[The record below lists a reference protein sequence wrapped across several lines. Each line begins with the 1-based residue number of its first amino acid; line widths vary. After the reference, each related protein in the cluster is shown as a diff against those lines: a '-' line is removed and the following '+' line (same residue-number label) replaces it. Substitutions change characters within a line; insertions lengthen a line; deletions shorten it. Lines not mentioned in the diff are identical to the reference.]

1 MKATPPPPFDD
12 RPWLGP
18 AGEVPAHALGIPT
31 MLSEEEGRLL
41 FWLTAHYADGSGAI
55 CDLGCFAGGSTARL
69 AAGVAAAGRTTKVAA
84 FDHFQIEE
92 AQKARYLYPAGVAPF
107 RGRDMLHAARELL
120 APWRSLVELTRGD
133 IHKATW
139 RDGPIEV
146 LFIDAAKTPRSAD
159 LIAAEF
165 FPHLVPDRS
174 VIVHQDYLH
183 WRQPWIPAQMELLA
197 DSIEP
202 VAWCR
207 KGTVVFRVTRPVTP
221 GRLAGASTARLT
233 DDAMLTLLYRALG
246 RFPDRPQRAQIAR
259 AILGLRDNPGART
272 PQRFNGNAI
281 TQDRIRTVLRA
292 AARA

>member
-1 MKATPPPPFDD
+1 MTTSPPPPFDA

-18 AGEVPAHALGIPT
+18 AGEVPAHAARVPT

-41 FWLTAHYADGSGAI
+41 YWLAAHYADGSGAI

-69 AAGVAAAGRTTKVAA
+69 AAGVAVAGRATKVAA
-84 FDHFQIEE
+84 FDHFRIEE
-92 AQKARYLYPAGVAPF
+92 SQKRRYLYPAGIVPF
-107 RGRDMLHAARELL
+107 RGRDMLHAARQLL
-120 APWRSLVELTRGD
+120 APWQEIAELRRGD

-146 LFIDAAKTPRSAD
+146 LFIDAAKTPSSAD

-165 FPHLVPDRS
+165 FPHLIPGRS
-174 VIVHQDYLH
+174 VIVQQDYLH
-183 WRQPWIPAQMELLA
+183 WRQPWIAAQMELLA

-207 KGTVVFRVTRPVTP
+207 KGTVVFRVTQPLSP
-221 GRLAGASTARLT
+221 GRLAEALVERLT
-233 DDAMLTLLYRALG
+233 DQAILELLYRALG

-259 AILGLRDNPGART
+259 AILVPGDNPGART
-272 PQRFNGNAI
+272 PQRFNGAAI
-281 TQDRIRTVLRA
+281 THDRIRAVLQE